1 MAQPKAG
8 ELSRVGRV
16 LAASRSMLL
25 GIGVFS
31 CILNVLMLSGSL
43 YMLQVYDRV
52 LTSRSVPTLIA
63 LSTLLL
69 GIYVFLG
76 ALDLVR
82 QRILTRLGHRFDEDV
97 GPSAFE
103 AHVSLRVKA
112 GPRADA
118 TQPIRDVDSLRQFFG
133 GQGVAALFDMPWMP
147 VYLLVVYLIHP
158 VLGLVATLGA
168 LFLFLMAYLTD
179 VTTRSGLKQV
189 NEIALK
195 RQALADAGRRNA
207 EAVYGMGMVST
218 LGKVW
223 TEVNTRFITANAELN
238 DRAGFYS
245 TISKVFRLGL
255 QSAMLGVG
263 AYLAVNEAVTGG
275 AMIAASIIM
284 GRALAPVET
293 AVGNWRSILQARQ
306 AYTRLNATLT
316 AADDRPRMALPAPRQ
331 RLTVDRIAVAPPGGT
346 TPILADIRFELKA
359 GDALGIAGPTGGGKS
374 TLARAIVGVWPVGRG
389 TISLDGAPL
398 DQWPPDDLGRHI
410 GYLPQDVEL
419 FDGTVEENI
428 ARFDA
433 TRTPEKVIAAARAAG
448 VHDMVLRLPDGYATR
463 IGEGGAVL
471 SGGQR
476 QRLGLARA
484 LYGEP
489 FLLVLDEP
497 NSNLDGDGDNA
508 LINAIRGVKARGGIV
523 VMIAHRPSVMVAV
536 DLMLVIEQG
545 RQVAFGPRDQ
555 VIAKLMNRPP
565 VQIVEGGRPPA
576 PGTGNQGAAK

>member
-1 MAQPKAG
+1 MTQPRAG
-8 ELSRVGRV
+8 EPSRVGRV

-31 CILNVLMLSGSL
+31 CILNILMLSGSL

-52 LTSRSVPTLIA
+52 LTARSVPTLVA
-63 LSTLLL
+63 LSGLLL
-69 GIYVFLG
+69 GIYIFLG
-76 ALDLVR
+76 ALDMVR

-118 TQPIRDVDSLRQFFG
+118 TQPIRDVDNLRQFFS

-147 VYLLVVYLIHP
+147 VYLLVVYLVHP
-158 VLGLVATLGA
+158 VLGLVATGGA

-179 VTTRSGLKQV
+179 VSTRKGLRQV
-189 NEIALK
+189 NEIAMK

-218 LGKVW
+218 LGAVW
-223 TEVNTRFITANAELN
+223 TEINTRYIAANAELN
-238 DRAGFYS
+238 DRAGLYG

-263 AYLAVNEAVTGG
+263 AYLAINESVTAG
-275 AMIAASIIM
+275 AMIASSIIM
-284 GRALAPVET
+284 GRALAPVES
-293 AVGNWRSILQARQ
+293 AVGNWRSIQQARQ
-306 AYTRLNATLT
+306 AYARLNATLK
-316 AADDRPRMALPAPRQ
+316 AADAKPRMALPQP
-331 RLTVDRIAVAPPGGT
+331 TGTVVVDRIAVAPPGST
-346 TPILADIRFELKA
+346 TPILADVRFELKA
-359 GDALGIAGPTGGGKS
+359 GQALGVAGPTGGGKS
-374 TLARAIVGVWPVGRG
+374 TLARAMVGVWPVGRG

-398 DQWPPDDLGRHI
+398 DQWRPDDLGRHI

-428 ARFDA
+428 ARFDPD
-433 TRTPEKVIAAARAAG
+433 RTPEKVIAAARAAG
-448 VHDMVLRLPDGYATR
+448 VHEMVLRLPEGYATT
-463 IGEGGAVL
+463 IGDGGAVL

-484 LYGEP
+484 LYGDP
-489 FLLVLDEP
+489 FLVVLDEP
-497 NSNLDGDGDNA
+497 NSNLDGDGEAA
-508 LINAIRGVKARGGIV
+508 LVNAIRAVKGRGGVV
-523 VMIAHRPSVMVAV
+523 VMIAHRPAVMVAV
-536 DLMLVIEQG
+536 DLMLVIEAG
-545 RQVAFGPRDQ
+545 RQAAFGPRDQ
-555 VIAKLMNRPP
+555 VMAKLMNRPP
-565 VQIVEGGRPPA
+565 VQVVEGGRA
-576 PGTGNQGAAK
+576 PQPGAGNQGAAQ

>member
-1 MAQPKAG
+1 MTQPRAG
-8 ELSRVGRV
+8 EPSRVGRV

-31 CILNVLMLSGSL
+31 CILNILMLSGSL

-52 LTSRSVPTLIA
+52 LTARSVPTLVA
-63 LSTLLL
+63 LSGLLL

-76 ALDLVR
+76 ALDMVR

-118 TQPIRDVDSLRQFFG
+118 TQPIRDVDNLRQFFS

-158 VLGLVATLGA
+158 VLGLVATGGA

-179 VTTRSGLKQV
+179 VSTRTRLRHV
-189 NEIALK
+189 NEIAIK

-218 LGKVW
+218 LGAVW
-223 TEVNTRFITANAELN
+223 SDINARFIAANAALN
-238 DRAGFYS
+238 DRAGLYS

-263 AYLAVNEAVTGG
+263 AYLAINESVTAG
-275 AMIAASIIM
+275 AMIASSIIM
-284 GRALAPVET
+284 GRALAPVES
-293 AVGNWRSILQARQ
+293 AVGNWRSIQQARQ
-306 AYTRLNATLT
+306 AYARLNTTLR
-316 AADDRPRMALPAPRQ
+316 AADAKPRMALPEPTGAVV
-331 RLTVDRIAVAPPGGT
+331 VDRIAVAPPGST

-359 GDALGIAGPTGGGKS
+359 GQALGVAGPTGGGKS
-374 TLARAIVGVWPVGRG
+374 TLARAMVGVWPAGRG

-428 ARFDA
+428 ARFDPD
-433 TRTPEKVIAAARAAG
+433 RTPEKVIAAARAAG
-448 VHDMVLRLPDGYATR
+448 VHEMVLRFQEGYATP
-463 IGEGGAVL
+463 IGDGGAVL

-484 LYGEP
+484 LYGDP
-489 FLLVLDEP
+489 FLVVLDEP
-497 NSNLDGDGDNA
+497 NSNLDGEGEAA
-508 LINAIRGVKARGGIV
+508 LVNAIRAVKARGGVV
-523 VMIAHRPSVMVAV
+523 VMIAHRPAVMVAV
-536 DLMLVIEQG
+536 DLILVIEGG
-545 RQVAFGPRDQ
+545 RQAAFGPRDQ
-555 VIAKLMNRPP
+555 VLAKLMNRPP
-565 VQIVEGGRPPA
+565 VQVVEGGRA
-576 PGTGNQGAAK
+576 PQPGAGTQGAAQ